1 MVLRFVREYFSN
13 VGVTVPLGKDTIN
26 KIRPYSAI
34 AAFDQGEIFF
44 LGFLYEGPLR
54 LIAYKKSGI

>member
-1 MVLRFVREYFSN
+1 MVLRFVREYFSKM
-13 VGVTVPLGKDTIN
+13 GVTVPLGKDGN
-26 KIRPYSAI
+26 KIRPYTAI

-44 LGFLYEGPLR
+44 LGFLYEGPPR